1 LGDIYLY
8 VDLAL
13 VFPLYAFYPYSFQG
27 RLNMI
32 YLASNSPRRAELL
45 RQIAVQFTV
54 VNAPIEEKLQVGETP
69 DSYALRLAREKAS
82 AGFACSHK
90 DRPVLGADTIVV
102 IAENILEKPINK
114 AHAREM
120 LKLLSGCTHQVL
132 TAIALVDA
140 NGLKTKLVK
149 TEVSFKVLSEQ
160 EIADYWITGEPLD
173 KAGGYAIQGVAGK
186 FITHISG
193 SYSAVVGLP
202 LYETDQLI
210 KEFYRN

>member
-1 LGDIYLY
+1 
-8 VDLAL
+8 
-13 VFPLYAFYPYSFQG
+13 
-27 RLNMI
+27 MI

-82 AGFACSHK
+82 AGFACSNK

-102 IAENILEKPINK
+102 IAENILEKPRNK

-149 TEVSFKVLSEQ
+149 TEVGFKVLSEQ
-160 EIADYWITGEPLD
+160 EIADYWMTGEPLD

-202 LYETDQLI
+202 LHETDQLI